1 MRIKDPSGGKNEV
14 IIKPNQPRPEPAEL
28 ENLLARAQT
37 GDEQAL
43 QTMQSTIPH
52 LDTVI
57 AESYD
62 DAAKRVET
70 TLIGR
75 LAGQDLLEAANIRTR
90 LRQRIG
96 ELAGDKDNDKPLI
109 RIVAHRVAICELQMH
124 VADLMTMHVGEDP
137 ASASIAHRYQEKA
150 NRMFLRAC
158 KTLGQIKRL
167 LR

>member
-1 MRIKDPSGGKNEV
+1 MAIKLNG
-14 IIKPNQPRPEPAEL
+14 PRTKPAEL
-28 ENLLARAQT
+28 EALLARAQT
-37 GDEQAL
+37 GDERAL

-52 LDTVI
+52 LDAVI

-62 DAAKRVET
+62 DAAERVEA
-70 TLIGR
+70 TLIAR
-75 LAGQDLLEAANIRTR
+75 LAGHDLLEAANIRTK
-90 LRQRIG
+90 LRHRIG
-96 ELAGDKDNDKPLI
+96 ELAGDEDNDKPLI

-124 VADLMTMHVGEDP
+124 VADLMTMYAGEDP
-137 ASASIAHRYQEKA
+137 ASASLAHRYQEKA

>member
-1 MRIKDPSGGKNEV
+1 MAIKLNGP
-14 IIKPNQPRPEPAEL
+14 QTQPAEL
-28 ENLLARAQT
+28 ETLLARAQT
-37 GDEQAL
+37 GDERAL

-52 LDTVI
+52 LNAVI

-62 DAAKRVET
+62 DAAERVEA
-70 TLIGR
+70 TLIAR
-75 LAGQDLLEAANIRTR
+75 LAGQDLLEAANIRTK
-90 LRQRIG
+90 LRHRIG
-96 ELAGDKDNDKPLI
+96 ELAGDEDSDKPLI

-124 VADLMTMHVGEDP
+124 VADLMTMYAGEDP

>member
-1 MRIKDPSGGKNEV
+1 MAIKLNGP
-14 IIKPNQPRPEPAEL
+14 QTQPAEL
-28 ENLLARAQT
+28 ETLLARAQT
-37 GDEQAL
+37 GDERAL

-52 LDTVI
+52 LAAVI

-62 DAAKRVET
+62 DAAERVEA
-70 TLIGR
+70 TLIAR

-96 ELAGDKDNDKPLI
+96 ELVGDKDIDKPLI

-124 VADLMTMHVGEDP
+124 VADLMTMYAGEDP
-137 ASASIAHRYQEKA
+137 ASASLAHRYQEKT

-167 LR
+167 LK